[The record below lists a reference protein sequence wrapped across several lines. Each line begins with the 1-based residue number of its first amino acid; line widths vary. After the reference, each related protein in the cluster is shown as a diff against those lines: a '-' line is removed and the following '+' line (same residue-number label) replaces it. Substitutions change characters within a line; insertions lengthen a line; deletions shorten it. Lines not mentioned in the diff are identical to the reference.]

1 MIMNDKT
8 PEPSTNIWCVRCT
21 LRANLN
27 LKAAPL
33 LQNNYFETQS
43 EASEFYRKMS
53 RYARTMFITLPF
65 PTTVFD
71 VIRDNQ

>member
-27 LKAAPL
+27 LQAGPL
-33 LQNNYFETQS
+33 LQNHYFETQS
-43 EASEFYRKMS
+43 EALEFYSKMS
-53 RYARTMFITLPF
+53 YAPAIFVTFPF

>member
-8 PEPSTNIWCVRCT
+8 PEPSTTIWCVRCT

-27 LKAAPL
+27 LKAAPA
-33 LQNNYFETQS
+33 LQNHYFETQS
-43 EASEFYRKMS
+43 EALEFYSKMS
-53 RYARTMFITLPF
+53 YVPAMFVAFPF

-71 VIRDNQ
+71 IIRDNQ